1 MEDYIAQAR
10 GNPNGETAHGMRRR
24 SLAYRLLRAARV
36 SFTVTIFVSMM
47 RTPDTLCTM
56 RVISS
61 RAGTPCGQ
69 ITMTCHE
76 EGAAGA
82 TRPTGIRV
90 PADLLKLAR

>member
-1 MEDYIAQAR
+1 
-10 GNPNGETAHGMRRR
+10 MRCR
-24 SLAYRLLRAARV
+24 SLAYRLLIAARV

-56 RVISS
+56 RMISS

-76 EGAAGA
+76 EDAAGA
-82 TRPTGIRV
+82 TRPTGISV
-90 PADLLKLAR
+90 PDLLKLAR